1 MNNMQRLAI
10 LPMAKRIIVIFTILF
25 FILFLSKIYN
35 LRDYNIRQGIV
46 VGFDS
51 AEIIEHSR
59 TLRSHTIYNVM
70 RTTPII
76 EYYSQLDT
84 IVYDEGK
91 RTLLSYL
98 NLDDSFFY
106 TKGEKIKILELQENP
121 DKVIPFTFF
130 QYWLKTHELII
141 LSLIAFVIYGYLKV
155 FVKKPTA

>member
-1 MNNMQRLAI
+1 
-10 LPMAKRIIVIFTILF
+10 MAKRIIVIFTILF

-98 NLDDSFFY
+98 TLDDSFFY
-106 TKGEKIKILELQENP
+106 TKGEKIKFYSYLNICFRKIAMMDEQEATEREKKNI
-121 DKVIPFTFF
+121 DKPGC
-130 QYWLKTHELII
+130 LL
-141 LSLIAFVIYGYLKV
+141 
-155 FVKKPTA
+155 P

>member
-1 MNNMQRLAI
+1 
-10 LPMAKRIIVIFTILF
+10 
-25 FILFLSKIYN
+25 
-35 LRDYNIRQGIV
+35 
-46 VGFDS
+46 
-51 AEIIEHSR
+51 
-59 TLRSHTIYNVM
+59 M

-98 NLDDSFFY
+98 TLDDSFFY

>member
-35 LRDYNIRQGIV
+35 LRDYNIRQGKV

-59 TLRSHTIYNVM
+59 TLRSHTFYNVM

-98 NLDDSFFY
+98 TLDDSFFY

-121 DKVIPFTFF
+121 DKVISFTFF

-141 LSLIAFVIYGYLKV
+141 LGLIAFVIYGYLKV

>member
-51 AEIIEHSR
+51 AEIIEHSM

-70 RTTPII
+70 STTTII
-76 EYYSQLDT
+76 SYNSQLYT
-84 IVYDEGK
+84 IV
-91 RTLLSYL
+91 
-98 NLDDSFFY
+98 
-106 TKGEKIKILELQENP
+106 
-121 DKVIPFTFF
+121 V
-130 QYWLKTHELII
+130 
-141 LSLIAFVIYGYLKV
+141 
-155 FVKKPTA
+155 